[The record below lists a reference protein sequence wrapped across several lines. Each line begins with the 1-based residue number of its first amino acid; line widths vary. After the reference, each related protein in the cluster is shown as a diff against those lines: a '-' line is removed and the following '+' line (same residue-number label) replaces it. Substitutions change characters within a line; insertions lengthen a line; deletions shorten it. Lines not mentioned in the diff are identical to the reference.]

1 LGFYFFS
8 TIDLKTFTAGG
19 AFVTENRL
27 YASNIHADIEKR
39 KNWKGKRLH
48 IVMTLRATTDEFFFP
63 RRPDV
68 CNRMGA
74 GVLLAV
80 DIIASSSSAGVCV
93 NDEIVRPY
101 FILSIAGKGFLL
113 IACTSLSV

>member
-1 LGFYFFS
+1 VRNQLGFFFFS

-48 IVMTLRATTDEFFFP
+48 IVMTLGNITDEFFFP
-63 RRPDV
+63 P
-68 CNRMGA
+68 
-74 GVLLAV
+74 
-80 DIIASSSSAGVCV
+80 
-93 NDEIVRPY
+93 P
-101 FILSIAGKGFLL
+101 
-113 IACTSLSV
+113 T

>member
-48 IVMTLRATTDEFFFP
+48 IVKTLRATTDEFFFVP
-63 RRPDV
+63 ADLMCVIEWAQV
-68 CNRMGA
+68 CCWPSR
-74 GVLLAV
+74 L
-80 DIIASSSSAGVCV
+80 
-93 NDEIVRPY
+93 
-101 FILSIAGKGFLL
+101 
-113 IACTSLSV
+113 